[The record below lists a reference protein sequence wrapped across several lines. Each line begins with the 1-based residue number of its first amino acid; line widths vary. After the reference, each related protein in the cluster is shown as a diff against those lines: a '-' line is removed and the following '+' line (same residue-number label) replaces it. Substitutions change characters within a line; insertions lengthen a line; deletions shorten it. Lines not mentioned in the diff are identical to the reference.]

1 MSRSWPSEGGKEGT
15 QVTER
20 MLHCGW
26 VALEKPFAITQSTA
40 EIWTSCC
47 LMLFAIGLFEGYV
60 SCLAHNGFDVER
72 GCGCNEPEEGGAQA
86 HA

>member
-1 MSRSWPSEGGKEGT
+1 M
-15 QVTER
+15 TER

-26 VALEKPFAITQSTA
+26 VALVKPFAITQSIA
-40 EIWTSCC
+40 ETWTFCF
-47 LMLFAIGLFEGYV
+47 LMMFDIGPFKEYI
-60 SCLAHNGFDVER
+60 SCLANNGFKVER